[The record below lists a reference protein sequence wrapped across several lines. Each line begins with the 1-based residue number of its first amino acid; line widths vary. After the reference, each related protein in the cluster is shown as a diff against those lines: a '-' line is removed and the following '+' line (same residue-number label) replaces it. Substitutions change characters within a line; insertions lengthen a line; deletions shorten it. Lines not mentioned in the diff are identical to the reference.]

1 MRFLLGDLLLLFL
14 LSLFLQ
20 LFLVLLLSFLPTECF
35 SFLLLPGSLLLRIFL
50 FVHFSI
56 LLKCIF
62 LIFICLDSLF
72 QGLLYRFPDILSE
85 LLHHCI
91 MKSLAM
97 RLNIDDSRLMGTD
110 HQYLGF
116 AHVISDSDTF
126 TAKGLHQRHEGSCF
140 QNLIAG
146 TFHLEGF
153 TLLESMSAK
162 GGEYITVFI
171 VIRIS

>member
-20 LFLVLLLSFLPTECF
+20 FFLVLLLSFLPTECF

-72 QGLLYRFPDILSE
+72 QGFLYRFPDILPE

-97 RLNIDDSRLMGTD
+97 RLNIDVSRLMGTD

-126 TAKGLHQRHEGSCF
+126 TTKGFHQ
-140 QNLIAG
+140 
-146 TFHLEGF
+146 
-153 TLLESMSAK
+153 
-162 GGEYITVFI
+162 
-171 VIRIS
+171 